1 MGDDQLQRPSFRS
14 RKHELNTKLV
24 SSIEAATRSRLL
36 TVTIDTLLREV
47 ARLLSSTQISLV
59 VVCDQAGLMV
69 GVITKTN
76 IVRQIGHC
84 EGAACAST
92 AAEIMTRD
100 VTFCRTTDCLPDVLS
115 MMQARGFVH
124 VPVID
129 AAGRPSGVVNAR
141 DALRELMAESQYE
154 EALLR
159 DYVMGVGYR

>member
-1 MGDDQLQRPSFRS
+1 M
-14 RKHELNTKLV
+14 NTKLV
-24 SSIEAATRSRLL
+24 SSIEATARSRLL
-36 TVTIDTLLREV
+36 TVTVDTLLPEM

-59 VVCDQAGLMV
+59 VVCDHTGSMV
-69 GVITKTN
+69 GVVTKTN

-84 EGAACAST
+84 EGAVCTST
-92 AAEIMTRD
+92 AAAIMTRE
-100 VTFCRTTDCLPDVLS
+100 VTFCRATDCLPDVLS

-141 DALRELMAESQYE
+141 DALRELVAEGQYE